1 LVPDTRPEGEVRSRE
16 PGQGLAPA
24 TIDFSDIPASA
35 DGDAGATGGERS
47 YGSGARVL
55 SIGIAATGLFTFAYF
70 GVAGHV
76 LDAADY
82 GRVSLLWSLLFVI
95 MSVIYRPVEQLLS
108 RTIADR
114 RARGITAGHPLRTP
128 ALIQAAFAA
137 GFLVVALALRGPIED
152 GLFDG
157 HASLYWIL
165 VGAALAYAASYFARG
180 YFAGHQWFGLYGGLV
195 LFESLSRFCFPVA
208 VAVGLAS
215 GETAVALGIVAAPLA
230 SLLVIPWALGRHE
243 AASAAAA
250 GVERDRGEIRG
261 SAGFAGSVALIQL
274 AEQTLLNAA
283 VLLIT
288 DSATAGIVFSAL
300 MVARAPLQLFQA
312 VQTSLLP
319 HLAGLEA
326 TEGRAAFGR
335 AIRQTILAIAGFAG
349 LCAIGLLA
357 IGPWV
362 MHLAFDKEGYTHV
375 GLAVIAVGM
384 GLHLT
389 AGTFNQA
396 ALARGRAHQAA
407 AAWLAAAA
415 LFVIW
420 MLVPVVDDQLVRAEV
435 GYAGAAGLLCLLL
448 YGLYRRGTASPSP
461 R

>member
-1 LVPDTRPEGEVRSRE
+1 LAPSRE
-16 PGQGLAPA
+16 DL
-24 TIDFSDIPASA
+24 IPASA
-35 DGDAGATGGERS
+35 DGDAGATGGEKS
-47 YGSGARVL
+47 YGSGARIL

-76 LDAADY
+76 LDDDDY

-114 RARGITAGHPLRTP
+114 RARGIVAGHPLRTP
-128 ALIQAAFAA
+128 ALIQAAFAL

-157 HASLYWIL
+157 QASLYWIL
-165 VGAALAYAASYFARG
+165 IGSALAYAASYFARG

-208 VAVGLAS
+208 VGVAS
-215 GETAVALGIVAAPLA
+215 GETAVALGILAAPLA
-230 SLLVIPWALGRHE
+230 SLCVIPWALGRHE
-243 AASAAAA
+243 AAAAAAA
-250 GVERDRGEIRG
+250 GVERDRGELRE
-261 SAGFAGSVALIQL
+261 SAGFAGSVAAIQL

-283 VLLIT
+283 VLLVS
-288 DSATAGIVFSAL
+288 DSTKAGVVFSAL

-326 TEGRAAFGR
+326 TEGRAAFAK
-335 AIRQTILAIAGFAG
+335 AIRTTVLAIAAFAAA
-349 LCAIGLLA
+349 CAIGLLL
-357 IGPWV
+357 IGPWA
-362 MHLAFDKEGYTHV
+362 MHIVFDKEGYSRV

-396 ALARGRAHQAA
+396 ALARGRAGQAA
-407 AAWLAAAA
+407 AAWMAAAVV
-415 LFVIW
+415 FVVW
-420 MLVPVVDDQLVRAEV
+420 MVLPVVDDELVRAEV
-435 GYAGAAGLLCLLL
+435 GYAGAAGLLCALL
-448 YGLYRRGTASPSP
+448 YGLYRRGPATTPAV
-461 R
+461 

>member
-1 LVPDTRPEGEVRSRE
+1 
-16 PGQGLAPA
+16 
-24 TIDFSDIPASA
+24 
-35 DGDAGATGGERS
+35 
-47 YGSGARVL
+47 
-55 SIGIAATGLFTFAYF
+55 
-70 GVAGHV
+70 
-76 LDAADY
+76 
-82 GRVSLLWSLLFVI
+82 VI

-128 ALIQAAFAA
+128 ALIQAAFAS

-157 HASLYWIL
+157 HTSLYWIL
-165 VGAALAYAASYFARG
+165 IGAALAYAASYFARG

-215 GETAVALGIVAAPLA
+215 GETAVALGILAAPLA

-250 GVERDRGEIRG
+250 GAERDRGELRG

-288 DSATAGIVFSAL
+288 DSVTAGIVFSAL

-326 TEGRAAFGR
+326 TEGREAFAR
-335 AIRQTILAIAGFAG
+335 AIRQTILAIAAFAG
-349 LCAIGLLA
+349 VCALGLLA

-384 GLHLT
+384 GLHLA

-435 GYAGAAGLLCLLL
+435 GYAGAAGVLCVLL
-448 YGLYRRGTASPSP
+448 YALYRRGAASPPP